1 MLQQPL
7 LLVKG
12 SVVVKNLVEEEPNM
26 KWVTGHVTGHVC
38 AWTSSFKEA
47 SDFPRDVNRDYK

>member
-26 KWVTGHVTGHVC
+26 KWD
-38 AWTSSFKEA
+38 TSPDTFVRGLPALKKLQIS
-47 SDFPRDVNRDYK
+47 PGM